1 MRRQGLVQELR
12 VRKVLPEVQRV
23 RRRARTHLQV
33 RAPRRGY
40 KRGRGGAH
48 SAPARRCK
56 WGCCPRGAPGPPL
69 KLPPPLRPP
78 PLRCST
84 RPLDSALDLFAVQ
97 PAPSSPPS
105 SCQPFNLPHVNI
117 LHSSV
122 QPAPPLRR
130 PSCPLLSALPLIH
143 TGREARVIHI
153 GWETSVVCM
162 LDDVDVTPPGHWQAD
177 VRGLHADMQPRP
189 AHPPSVHVL
198 QRRRS
203 DVGQ

>member
-122 QPAPPLRR
+122 QPAPPPPPSKLSSPVR
-130 PSCPLLSALPLIH
+130 PASYPHRQGGTRHP
-143 TGREARVIHI
+143 
-153 GWETSVVCM
+153 
-162 LDDVDVTPPGHWQAD
+162 HWLGD
-177 VRGLHADMQPRP
+177 KRCLHA
-189 AHPPSVHVL
+189 
-198 QRRRS
+198 RRC
-203 DVGQ
+203 